1 MCAGESPSTAL
12 SVRTGILKH
21 LRIRGGWC
29 GLSLSVL
36 LTAERLN
43 YEFYDSV
50 RCVSYATRC
59 QCMDEVFVFDQKH
72 GNKPNARKN
81 KKKVEQKEKSTKIYF
96 VPKSI
101 RRLNYSQ
108 EQTSSTC
115 RLSKLKNLEELVC
128 FLVDF
133 KILVNNKILI
143 TSCQQTT
150 ASLKQA
156 SGFCRC
162 EKVTL
167 VSTLHLR
174 KYLEYIQK

>member
-1 MCAGESPSTAL
+1 M
-12 SVRTGILKH
+12 I
-21 LRIRGGWC
+21 
-29 GLSLSVL
+29 SLSAL
-36 LTAERLN
+36 LTAELLN

-59 QCMDEVFVFDQKH
+59 QCMDKVFVFDPKY
-72 GNKPNARKN
+72 GNKPNARKTW
-81 KKKVEQKEKSTKIYF
+81 KEEQEEKSTKIYF

-115 RLSKLKNLEELVC
+115 RLSKLKNLEDLVC

-133 KILVNNKILI
+133 KILVKNKILT

-156 SGFCRC
+156 GDFCLC
-162 EKVTL
+162 EKVRL
-167 VSTLHLR
+167 VSTWDLR

>member
-1 MCAGESPSTAL
+1 M
-12 SVRTGILKH
+12 I
-21 LRIRGGWC
+21 
-29 GLSLSVL
+29 SLSAL
-36 LTAERLN
+36 LTAELLN

-59 QCMDEVFVFDQKH
+59 QCMDKVFVFDPKY
-72 GNKPNARKN
+72 GNKPNARKTW
-81 KKKVEQKEKSTKIYF
+81 KEEQEEKSTKIYF

-115 RLSKLKNLEELVC
+115 RLSKLKNLEDLVC

-133 KILVNNKILI
+133 KILVKNKILT

-156 SGFCRC
+156 SDFCRC
-162 EKVTL
+162 EMVRL
-167 VSTLHLR
+167 VSTSDLR
-174 KYLEYIQK
+174 KYLEYVQK

>member
-1 MCAGESPSTAL
+1 M
-12 SVRTGILKH
+12 I
-21 LRIRGGWC
+21 
-29 GLSLSVL
+29 SLSAL
-36 LTAERLN
+36 LTAELLN

-59 QCMDEVFVFDQKH
+59 QCVDKVFVFDPKY
-72 GNKPNARKN
+72 GNKPNARKTW
-81 KKKVEQKEKSTKIYF
+81 KEEQEEKSTKIYF

-115 RLSKLKNLEELVC
+115 RLSKLKNLEDLVC

-133 KILVNNKILI
+133 KILVKNKILT

-156 SGFCRC
+156 SDFCRC
-162 EKVTL
+162 EKVRL
-167 VSTLHLR
+167 VSTSDLR
-174 KYLEYIQK
+174 KYLEYVQK

>member
-1 MCAGESPSTAL
+1 M
-12 SVRTGILKH
+12 I
-21 LRIRGGWC
+21 
-29 GLSLSVL
+29 SLSAL
-36 LTAERLN
+36 LTAELLN

-59 QCMDEVFVFDQKH
+59 QCVDKVFVFDPKY
-72 GNKPNARKN
+72 GNKPNARKTW
-81 KKKVEQKEKSTKIYF
+81 KEEQEEKSTKIYF

-115 RLSKLKNLEELVC
+115 RLSKLKNLEDLVC

-133 KILVNNKILI
+133 KILVKNKILT

-156 SGFCRC
+156 GDFCRC
-162 EKVTL
+162 EKVRL
-167 VSTLHLR
+167 VSTSNLR
-174 KYLEYIQK
+174 KYLEYVQK

>member
-1 MCAGESPSTAL
+1 M
-12 SVRTGILKH
+12 I
-21 LRIRGGWC
+21 
-29 GLSLSVL
+29 SLSAL
-36 LTAERLN
+36 LTAELLN

-59 QCMDEVFVFDQKH
+59 QCVDKVFVFDPKY
-72 GNKPNARKN
+72 GNKPNARKTW
-81 KKKVEQKEKSTKIYF
+81 KEEQEEKSTKIYF

-115 RLSKLKNLEELVC
+115 RLSKLKNLEDLVC

-133 KILVNNKILI
+133 KILVKNKILT

-156 SGFCRC
+156 GDFCRC
-162 EKVTL
+162 EKVRL
-167 VSTLHLR
+167 VSTSDLR

>member
-1 MCAGESPSTAL
+1 M
-12 SVRTGILKH
+12 I
-21 LRIRGGWC
+21 
-29 GLSLSVL
+29 SLSAL
-36 LTAERLN
+36 LTAELLN

-59 QCMDEVFVFDQKH
+59 QCVDKVFVFDPKY
-72 GNKPNARKN
+72 GNKPNARKTW
-81 KKKVEQKEKSTKIYF
+81 KEEQEEKSTKIYF

-133 KILVNNKILI
+133 KILVKNKILT

-156 SGFCRC
+156 GDFCRC
-162 EKVTL
+162 EKVRL
-167 VSTLHLR
+167 VSTSDLR

>member
-1 MCAGESPSTAL
+1 M
-12 SVRTGILKH
+12 I
-21 LRIRGGWC
+21 
-29 GLSLSVL
+29 SLSAL
-36 LTAERLN
+36 LTAELLN

-50 RCVSYATRC
+50 RCVSYTTRC
-59 QCMDEVFVFDQKH
+59 QCMDKVFVFDPKY
-72 GNKPNARKN
+72 GNKPNARKTW
-81 KKKVEQKEKSTKIYF
+81 KEEQEEKSTKIYF

-115 RLSKLKNLEELVC
+115 RLSKLKNLEDLVC

-133 KILVNNKILI
+133 KILVKNKILT

-156 SGFCRC
+156 SDFCRC
-162 EKVTL
+162 EKVRL
-167 VSTLHLR
+167 VSTWDLR
-174 KYLEYIQK
+174 KYLEYVQK

>member
-1 MCAGESPSTAL
+1 M
-12 SVRTGILKH
+12 I
-21 LRIRGGWC
+21 
-29 GLSLSVL
+29 SLSAL
-36 LTAERLN
+36 LTAELLN

-59 QCMDEVFVFDQKH
+59 QCVDKVFVFDPKY
-72 GNKPNARKN
+72 GNKPNARKTW
-81 KKKVEQKEKSTKIYF
+81 KEEQEEKSTKIYF

-133 KILVNNKILI
+133 KILVKNKILT

-156 SGFCRC
+156 GDFCRC
-162 EKVTL
+162 EKVRL
-167 VSTLHLR
+167 VSTSNLR

>member
-1 MCAGESPSTAL
+1 M
-12 SVRTGILKH
+12 I
-21 LRIRGGWC
+21 
-29 GLSLSVL
+29 SLSAL
-36 LTAERLN
+36 LTAELLN

-59 QCMDEVFVFDQKH
+59 QCVDKVFVFDPKY
-72 GNKPNARKN
+72 GNKPNE
-81 KKKVEQKEKSTKIYF
+81 EQEEKSTKIYF

-101 RRLNYSQ
+101 RFLNYSQ

-115 RLSKLKNLEELVC
+115 RLSKLKNLEDLVC

-133 KILVNNKILI
+133 KILVKNKILT

-156 SGFCRC
+156 SDFCRC
-162 EKVTL
+162 EKVRL
-167 VSTLHLR
+167 VSTSNLR
-174 KYLEYIQK
+174 KYLEYVQK